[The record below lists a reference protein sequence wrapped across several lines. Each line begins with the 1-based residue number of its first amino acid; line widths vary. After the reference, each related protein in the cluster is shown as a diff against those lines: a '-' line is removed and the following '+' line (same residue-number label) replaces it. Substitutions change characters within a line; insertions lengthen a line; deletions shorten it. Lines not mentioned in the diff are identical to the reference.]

1 MQTESTGMAWGPG
14 GRRTGSVESALLR
27 LFRLPEIESDER
39 GDSQE
44 HLAEWNRRLAGQRS
58 RIARRLSLID
68 EHLGLSE
75 PRPVLSV
82 VGSN

>member
-1 MQTESTGMAWGPG
+1 MQTESTGMEWGPG

-27 LFRLPEIESDER
+27 LFRLPEIETDER
-39 GDSQE
+39 GDSRG
-44 HLAEWNRRLAGQRS
+44 HVAEWNRRLAGQHA
-58 RIARRLSLID
+58 RIARRLALID

>member
-27 LFRLPEIESDER
+27 LFRLPEIETDER
-39 GDSQE
+39 GNSQG
-44 HLAEWNRRLAGQRS
+44 HLAGQHA
-58 RIARRLSLID
+58 RIARRLALID

-82 VGSN
+82 VGSD